1 MTDGSAKFVVVG
13 IDETSESQLALRWA
27 VAAAEARGLG
37 VRVVRAYLNQA
48 VHWPAIDV
56 EGHVPTPPVDE
67 FQAELD
73 AAVAYVR
80 DRLGYDAASGWLAYE
95 PPAEAILTESSDAEL
110 VVLGSRVHHR
120 LQAAVLGSV
129 VTSVTARATCP
140 VVVVKGNAHDGPIVV
155 GTDGSEDSE
164 AALEFAFEEAARSHA
179 PLSVVYCWQP
189 SDRHDRAVE
198 DTEALLR
205 NWLAESLEPLR
216 AKFPAVAVRAEVVG
230 GRPATTLAEHAGGA
244 SLAVV
249 GSRGRGGVRGLLLGS
264 VSQSLLHSATC
275 PVAVVRNR
283 AAAPG
288 SP

>member
-1 MTDGSAKFVVVG
+1 MTDGVPKSVVVG
-13 IDETSESQLALRWA
+13 IDETPESQLALRWA
-27 VAAAEARGLG
+27 VAAAEARGLA

-48 VHWPAIDV
+48 SQWPATGA
-56 EGHVPTPPVDE
+56 EGYVITPPVDG

-80 DRLGYDAASGWLAYE
+80 ERLGYGAGSGWLAYE
-95 PPAEAILTESSDAEL
+95 SPAEAILTEAADAEF
-110 VVLGSRVHHR
+110 VVLGSRIHHR

-140 VVVVKGNAHDGPIVV
+140 VVVVKGEAHGGPIVV

-164 AALEFAFEEAARSHA
+164 EALLFAFEEAARSHA

-205 NWLAESLEPLR
+205 NWLAETLEPLR
-216 AKFPAVAVRAEVVG
+216 AKFPTVAVRAEVAE
-230 GRPATTLAEHAGGA
+230 GRPATTLTERSSGA

-264 VSQSLLHSATC
+264 VSQSLLHNAAC
-275 PVAVVRNR
+275 PVAVVRHR
-283 AAAPG
+283 KERR
-288 SP
+288 

>member
-1 MTDGSAKFVVVG
+1 MTGGNPKFVVVG
-13 IDETSESQLALRWA
+13 IDETAESQLALRWA

-48 VHWPAIDV
+48 VQWPAIGA
-56 EGHVPTPPVDE
+56 EGYVPAPPVDE
-67 FQAELD
+67 FQAQLD
-73 AAVAYVR
+73 TAVAYVR
-80 DRLGYDAASGWLAYE
+80 DRLGYDAGSGWLAYE
-95 PPAEAILTESSDAEL
+95 SPAEAILSEAAHAEL

-140 VVVVKGNAHDGPIVV
+140 VVVVKGEAHDGPIVI

-189 SDRHDRAVE
+189 FDRHYRAVE
-198 DTEALLR
+198 DTETLLR

-216 AKFPAVAVRAEVVG
+216 AKFPAVAVRAEVVH
-230 GRPATTLAEHAGGA
+230 GRPAATLAERSSGA
-244 SLAVV
+244 SLAIV

-264 VSQSLLHSATC
+264 VSQSLLHSAAC
-275 PVAVVRNR
+275 PVAVVRHR
-283 AAAPG
+283 KEER
-288 SP
+288 